1 MINKSLESP
10 SEKHP
15 LSLNVY
21 GLRTCIYLLLT
32 CWTPRVNLHANNGS
46 LCMSDCPLTSDHRI
60 SLCTDIV
67 TSSPKTQD
75 HKACTLCHLT
85 ELVVFT
91 H

>member
-32 CWTPRVNLHANNGS
+32 CWTPHVS
-46 LCMSDCPLTSDHRI
+46 LTFMLTMDPSVCQI
-60 SLCTDIV
+60 AL
-67 TSSPKTQD
+67 
-75 HKACTLCHLT
+75 
-85 ELVVFT
+85 
-91 H
+91 

>member
-1 MINKSLESP
+1 MRSTHCLKCVWAKDLYL
-10 SEKHP
+10 P
-15 LSLNVY
+15 LVNLLDS
-21 GLRTCIYLLLT
+21 TC
-32 CWTPRVNLHANNGS
+32 VFNLHANNGS